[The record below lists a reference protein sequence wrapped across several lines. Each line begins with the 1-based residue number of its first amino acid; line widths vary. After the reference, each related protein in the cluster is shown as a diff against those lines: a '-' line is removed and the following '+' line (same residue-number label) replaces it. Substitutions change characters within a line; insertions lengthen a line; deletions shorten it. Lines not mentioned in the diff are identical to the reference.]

1 MNRAGATGVLSRI
14 VGVVI
19 GAVALVFA
27 LLFSVALFVALAV
40 VGLGAFG
47 YLWWKTRAVRRA
59 MREQQ
64 QSQGGRIIESTEIY
78 EVRDDVRLED
88 RSNSGRGRGADGRV

>member
-1 MNRAGATGVLSRI
+1 MNRLGASGVLNRV
-14 VGVVI
+14 VGAVI

-27 LLFSVALFVALAV
+27 LLFSVALFVVLAV

-64 QSQGGRIIESTEIY
+64 QAQAGRIIESTEIY
-78 EVRDDVRLED
+78 EVREARLED
-88 RSNSGRGRGADGRV
+88 KSNAGR